1 MNKPRFTLSR
11 KLSLGI
17 LLMAVPIFIASLGVF
32 FYYSRN
38 LLHDTVTEH
47 ANSILNTT
55 MQNVV
60 NYMGVVANA
69 ANTNEWLL
77 EENFNPDS
85 LQAITQRIVTLNR
98 SVVSCSVGTEPGMFP
113 QYGKF
118 ISVYTVNDG
127 DTIYTVRESD
137 YDYYNKLWYKTARS
151 TGKACWINPFSDYA

>member
-1 MNKPRFTLSR
+1 
-11 KLSLGI
+11 
-17 LLMAVPIFIASLGVF
+17 
-32 FYYSRN
+32 
-38 LLHDTVTEH
+38 
-47 ANSILNTT
+47 

-113 QYGKF
+113 QYGQF

-137 YDYYNKLWYKTARS
+137 YDYLCTAGWRRPLPHPS
-151 TGKACWINPFSDYA
+151 

>member
-60 NYMGVVANA
+60 NYMGGWRMRLIP
-69 ANTNEWLL
+69 TSGCWR
-77 EENFNPDS
+77 
-85 LQAITQRIVTLNR
+85 RISILTPCR
-98 SVVSCSVGTEPGMFP
+98 PSHSAS
-113 QYGKF
+113 
-118 ISVYTVNDG
+118 
-127 DTIYTVRESD
+127 
-137 YDYYNKLWYKTARS
+137 
-151 TGKACWINPFSDYA
+151 